1 MGLKIFSNENG
12 DNAPKK
18 KSDGGGYAD
27 DQVGRFRSGYV
38 DKSGK
43 RDRPVGLSAFRV
55 TTGDPEVADRIA
67 ELLVAPKGA
76 AEWETA
82 GEDNLELFT
91 EASRVDILLEKA
103 TDLRQSMVMRT
114 LKGVA
119 YVSDGETISYP
130 PERKGEPDPQAGDSF
145 KARKA
150 ASKNGTGADPQIEL
164 YFRLADD
171 PDLGLFKFQTGAW
184 TMVSDLSYNETEEE
198 IGEFFADAEPGDRLK
213 ATLSLEEVS
222 FEAKTGDMAGQTVTF
237 TKPVLELHGK
247 A

>member
-1 MGLKIFSNENG
+1 MGLKIFGNENG

-18 KSDGGGYAD
+18 KSDGGGFAD

-43 RDRPVGLSAFRV
+43 RDRPVGLKEFRV

-67 ELLVAPKGA
+67 ELLGAPKGA
-76 AEWETA
+76 AEWETQ

-91 EASRVDILLEKA
+91 ESASVDILLEKA

-119 YVSDGETISYP
+119 YVSDGATISYP
-130 PERKGEPDPQAGDSF
+130 PERKGEADPQAGDSF

-164 YFRLADD
+164 YFRLAED
-171 PDLGLFKFQTGAW
+171 PDLGIFKFQSGAW
-184 TMVSDLSYNETEEE
+184 SMVSDLSYNETEEE
-198 IGEFFADAEPGDRLK
+198 IGEFFADAAPGDKLK

-222 FEAKTGDMAGQTVTF
+222 FVAKSGPMEGETVVY
-237 TKPVLELHGK
+237 TKPVLTLRGK